1 MSKTKFLVSWIEG
14 EVLGLYEAEDADG
27 AILAAVIDAGYAS
40 LERAKDFIYDEKGD
54 ITIQAVPNVA
64 MVGGKT
70 FDMDVIASYM
80 DDEIREDLHTKM
92 APCAPQEFVNAYI
105 DAHEEKF
112 GEIFAIN

>member
-1 MSKTKFLVSWIEG
+1 MSTTKFLVSWIEG

-40 LERAKDFIYDEKGD
+40 LERAKDFIYNEKGE
-54 ITIQAVPNVA
+54 ITIQAEPNTAV
-64 MVGGKT
+64 VGGKV

-92 APCAPQEFVNAYI
+92 SPCSAQEFVDAYM
-105 DAHEEKF
+105 DAHDEKF
-112 GEIFAIN
+112 GEIFKIN